1 MNEDIIFEFI
11 FNHAKNNNYKK
22 IVEVGVG
29 FNYNIAKKLNEFFD
43 VCVVDINR
51 DAIENAKK
59 EGLRGFVD
67 DVFIPKLSIYADA
80 DLIYSIRPPRDLQLF
95 ILDIAKKIN
104 ADLII
109 RPLSNE
115 FPIDLK
121 LVNYKGEIFYVLR

>member
-1 MNEDIIFEFI
+1 MNENVIFEFI
-11 FNHAKNNNYKK
+11 FNYAKNNNYKK
-22 IVEVGVG
+22 IVEIGVG
-29 FNYNIAKKLNEFFD
+29 FNINIAKKLHEFFD

-51 DAIENAKK
+51 NAIENAKK
-59 EGLRGFVD
+59 EGLNGFVD
-67 DVFIPKLSIYADA
+67 NVFSPNLSIYTNT

-115 FPIDLK
+115 FPVDLK
-121 LVNYKGEIFYVLR
+121 LKNYNGEIFYVLK